1 VTDAATDAVTPARRG
16 RRPAGQDTRALVLA
30 AAREEFL
37 ERGYDAASLRGV
49 ARRAG
54 VDPGTVRHWYGDKA
68 HLLSA
73 ALGLSG
79 TDPGA
84 VVRSAVDGPLDG
96 TGQRLVLA
104 ALRMWDAE
112 GGETLRLAIPAVMS
126 DETLRALLPQFLG
139 AEVMGPIVRRLGA
152 PDAPLRATLVATQMA
167 GLLLARYVVGIEP
180 LASLPPERLAALVG
194 PTLQRYLT
202 GHLG

>member
-1 VTDAATDAVTPARRG
+1 MTDAAIPARRG

-37 ERGYDAASLRGV
+37 VRGYDAASLRGV

-54 VDPGTVRHWYGDKA
+54 VDPGTVRHWFGDKA
-68 HLLSA
+68 VLLSA

-79 TDPGA
+79 VDPGS

-96 TGQRLVLA
+96 LGERLALA
-104 ALRMWDAE
+104 AVRMWDAD
-112 GGETLRLAIPAVMS
+112 GGETVRLVMPAVLS

-139 AEVMGPIVRRLGA
+139 AEIVGPIVRRLGA
-152 PDAPLRATLVATQMA
+152 PDAQLRSTLVATQVA
-167 GLLLARYVVGIEP
+167 GVLLARYVVGIEP
-180 LASLPPERLAALVG
+180 LVSLPAERVAALVG

-202 GHLG
+202 GDLD